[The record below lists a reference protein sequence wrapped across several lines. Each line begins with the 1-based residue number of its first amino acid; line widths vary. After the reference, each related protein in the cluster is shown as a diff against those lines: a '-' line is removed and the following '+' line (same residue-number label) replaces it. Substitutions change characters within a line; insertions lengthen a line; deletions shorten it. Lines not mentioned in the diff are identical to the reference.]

1 MGLLPRLQPRK
12 FYDLAIQIALIR
24 PGPIQGG
31 AVHPFVRRKLGA
43 EPVSYL
49 HPKLEPVL
57 ARTLGVPVFQ
67 EQLMQMAMAV
77 GNCTPEDADLL
88 RRAMGS
94 KRGVERIESLKEK
107 LFDGMAE
114 NGIKEEEA
122 ARLYAHIEAFADFGF
137 AESHSISFALLV
149 YVSSWLKL
157 HYPAAFLAG
166 LLRSQPMGFYS
177 PRSLVED
184 ARRHGVEV
192 LPADVQHSGVH
203 AELEKLEGRRSRGL
217 DSCMSTAQPPVEPF
231 VPGSPDTSGRHRRDG
246 AFAVRLGLA
255 QIKGLEEASAKR
267 IVEARAAGP
276 LLDLADLAR
285 RADLDRERLEA
296 LATAGACSGLG
307 IGRRQALWAAAP
319 ASDNRERFLPGI
331 AVHVQPPLLP
341 VLTAAEQTGLD
352 LWTTGV
358 ALGTHPVAVFRK
370 RLDARGVVR
379 SDHVEGCR
387 TGAPIQVA
395 GLVTHRQRPSTSNG
409 VTFVTL
415 EDEAGTVNIVT
426 WRDVWQLHRSVAQS
440 SPALIV
446 RGVLERSP
454 EGVANIIAGSFEPLP
469 APAGVRSRDFR

>member
-1 MGLLPRLQPRK
+1 
-12 FYDLAIQIALIR
+12 
-24 PGPIQGG
+24 
-31 AVHPFVRRKLGA
+31 
-43 EPVSYL
+43 
-49 HPKLEPVL
+49 
-57 ARTLGVPVFQ
+57 
-67 EQLMQMAMAV
+67 
-77 GNCTPEDADLL
+77 
-88 RRAMGS
+88 
-94 KRGVERIESLKEK
+94 
-107 LFDGMAE
+107 
-114 NGIKEEEA
+114 
-122 ARLYAHIEAFADFGF
+122 
-137 AESHSISFALLV
+137 
-149 YVSSWLKL
+149 
-157 HYPAAFLAG
+157 
-166 LLRSQPMGFYS
+166 MGFYS

-192 LPADVQHSGVH
+192 YPADVQRSGVH

-217 DSCMSTAQPPVEPF
+217 DSCISTEQPPVEPF

-246 AFAVRLGLA
+246 SFAVRLGLA
-255 QIKGLEEASAKR
+255 EIRGLEAASAKR

-276 LLDLADLAR
+276 FLDLADLAR

-296 LATAGACSGLG
+296 LASAGACSGLG

-341 VLTAAEQTGLD
+341 VLTAAEQTHLD

-358 ALGTHPVAVFRK
+358 ALGTHPVAVLRE

-379 SDHVEGCR
+379 SDQVKGCR
-387 TGAPIQVA
+387 TGSSIEVA

-454 EGVANIIAGSFEPLP
+454 EGVANIIAGSFEALP